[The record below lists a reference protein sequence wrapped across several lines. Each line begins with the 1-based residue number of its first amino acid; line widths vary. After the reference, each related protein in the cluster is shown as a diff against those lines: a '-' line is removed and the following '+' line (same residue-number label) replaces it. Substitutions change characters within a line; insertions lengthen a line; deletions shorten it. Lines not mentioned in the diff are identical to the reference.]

1 MMISQPTAEVTD
13 EKDEYDCFIEK
24 YPAYLSTTPLDEL
37 RAKEYAR
44 LDEQGQVYLDYT
56 GGGLYSSAQI
66 QQHMELLARGVYGNP
81 HSSNPT
87 SRAATQLDENARAY
101 VLRYFNANPDDY
113 LVVFTANASGAL
125 KLLGESYPFAPG
137 GKYLLTFDNHNSV
150 NGIREFARRG
160 GAAVQYAPVLPP
172 DLRIDAARLEANLD
186 QIAPNSNSLF
196 AFPAQSNF
204 SGVQHDLTWIERAQ
218 AKGWDVLLDA
228 AAFAPTNRLD
238 LSQHQP
244 DFVALSFYKIFGYPT
259 GIGALI
265 ARKDKIVKLRRPW
278 FAGGTITLAT
288 VSPHKYYLHDG
299 SEGFEDGTIDY
310 LNLPGVE
317 IGLRHIENV
326 GIDQIHERVVSLTGW
341 LLDQLS
347 ALRHSNDA
355 AVVRI
360 YGPTSTEMRGG
371 TISLNFYD
379 PEGMIIDYRRIE
391 QRANDKKISLRSG
404 CFCNPGAGETALG
417 LTETELECALEEQQ
431 RMSLPELMIVL
442 GRVIGA
448 LRISVGLA
456 SNFTDVYR
464 FMQFAR
470 TFIDQPADA
479 LT

>member
-1 MMISQPTAEVTD
+1 MITQPATDVSD

-24 YPAYLSTTPLDEL
+24 YPAYLSTTPLDSL

-56 GGGLYSSAQI
+56 GGGLYSATQI

-101 VLRYFNANPDDY
+101 VLRYFNANPDEY

-150 NGIREFARRG
+150 NGIREFAQRG
-160 GAAVQYAPVLPP
+160 GAAVQYSPVLPP
-172 DLRIDAARLEANLD
+172 DLRINSARLEASLD
-186 QIAPNSNSLF
+186 QIAPNTNSLF

-204 SGVQHDLTWIERAQ
+204 SGVLHDLGWIERAQ

-238 LSQHQP
+238 LSQYQP
-244 DFVALSFYKIFGYPT
+244 DFVSLSFYKIFGYPT

-265 ARKDKIVKLRRPW
+265 ARKDKITKLRRPW

-288 VSPHKYYLHDG
+288 VSPHKHYLHDG

-317 IGLRHIENV
+317 IGLRHIEKV

-347 ALRHSNDA
+347 ELKHSNGT

-379 PEGMIIDYRRIE
+379 PNGVIIDYRRIE
-391 QRANDKKISLRSG
+391 QLANKRNISLRSG

-417 LTETELECALEEQQ
+417 LTENELECALAEQQ

-442 GRVIGA
+442 ERVIGA

-456 SNFTDVYR
+456 SNFTDVYS
-464 FMQFAR
+464 FVQFAR
-470 TFIDQPADA
+470 TFVDQPADA
-479 LT
+479 LS